1 MLKEINLLHQQAQ
14 AHLNKGEYKQAHHC
28 LIQILQQDK
37 YFADSYFLLAM
48 IAIAH
53 HNLDK
58 SIALIKQAS
67 VLSPENSEYYAHL
80 AKAYVLQNNHVEAK
94 KQADIAHEL
103 KPTSALTWDT
113 IGGVYSK
120 VGLHKLAAQCF
131 EKAVEKDN
139 TNAEYFFNLGAS
151 QKFIGNFALARK
163 SYNQCIALAP
173 AHCKAHAALTSLGD
187 ISQSNNHIA
196 TLKALNATTLNSD
209 DSLYIGHALAREFE
223 ALKDYQSAF
232 EYLLLAKNKKLTEL
246 NYSINSDKA
255 MFSAI
260 KQYFE
265 KPKLNQSGFGSDE
278 AIFVVGM
285 PRTGT
290 TLVERILSQ
299 HSDVT
304 SAGELQ
310 HFGLLLKTMS
320 NSTTNRVIDAETV
333 QAAKGI
339 DFVELGKRYIASTR
353 TVTGNTAKFVDK
365 MPLNVLYAGFILQAL
380 PKAKIVC
387 LDRNP
392 LDTIVSNF
400 RQLFAVNYSYYNYA
414 YDLTTTAE
422 FYLFFKNLMQ
432 TWQRLFPENFYI
444 VNYEKL
450 VNDPETEAKKLIK
463 FCSLSWQEACLEI
476 NKNKAPVATASAV
489 QVRSAINN
497 KSVGNWKKYNLYLDT
512 VKDILAK
519 GSN

>member
-14 AHLNKGEYKQAHHC
+14 AHLNKAEYKQAHHC

-37 YFADSYFLLAM
+37 YFADAYFLLAM
-48 IAIAH
+48 IATAH
-53 HNLDK
+53 HNLEK

-67 VLSPENSEYYAHL
+67 VLSPKKIEYYAHL

-94 KQADIAHEL
+94 KQADIAQNL
-103 KPTSALTWDT
+103 KSSSALTWDT

-139 TNAEYFFNLGAS
+139 KNAEYFFNLGAS
-151 QKFIGNFALARK
+151 QKFIGSFDLARK
-163 SYNQCIALAP
+163 SYNRCIALAP
-173 AHCKAHAALTSLGD
+173 AHCKAHAALTSLGE
-187 ISQSNNHIA
+187 ISQSNNHIS
-196 TLKALNATTLNSD
+196 TLKALNASPINSD
-209 DSLYIGHALAREFE
+209 NSLYIGHALAREFE

-232 EYLLLAKNKKLTEL
+232 EYLRRAKKQKLTEL

-255 MFSAI
+255 MFCEI
-260 KQYFE
+260 KHYFE
-265 KPKLNQSGFGSDE
+265 KPNLNQSGFDSDE
-278 AIFVVGM
+278 ALFVVGM

-310 HFGLLLKTMS
+310 HFGLLLKKMS
-320 NSTTNRVIDAETV
+320 NSSTNRVIDAETV
-333 QAAKGI
+333 EAASKI
-339 DFVELGKRYIASTR
+339 DFAELGKSYIASTR
-353 TVTGNTAKFVDK
+353 AVTGNTAKFVDK

-387 LDRNP
+387 LDRDP

-450 VNDPETEAKKLIK
+450 VNDPETEAKKVID
-463 FCSLSWQEACLEI
+463 FCGLSWQEACLEI
-476 NKNKAPVATASAV
+476 NKNTAPVATASAV

-519 GSN
+519 SSN